1 MLLVDV
7 HNMRD
12 EETSNNIQA
21 DLQPVWNS
29 TYTYIYGEEVVYGDY
44 IYYSINRDN
53 TGNQPDTSPLY
64 WVIKENINK
73 LKPYNKYPNSMGV
86 NSGSDIVL
94 EYSVTDVDIIYL
106 GNIHGDKVEVTAG
119 ATYTKV
125 IQKKSHSAIDA
136 WGVKIYS
143 QMTDFYV
150 DLGGLYTGN
159 VKITITKSSD
169 TNESALGFINYG
181 NTVDVGCTL
190 LNHIQYN
197 IRSGG
202 GIDWANIDLNAF
214 RAKTYTE
221 IKLPIRIDEKTV
233 FTKDVIDILSEYRGL
248 PVLIIGD
255 DLGVREE
262 TIFFGV
268 YTDLEAKIADR
279 NSYDIVLRSLSYKA
293 FVAPT
298 EIEQSLL
305 DSQRAVEEDEKNTPN
320 GRTEF
325 PFDTTDS
332 PPATLASFG
341 VKRKFL
347 ADDRNYR
354 DQWVLDGGTVYQFY
368 PMIDGFAGKP
378 TVADFGTGK
387 YRRQVIFDTTSPC
400 EYYYISGGAV
410 KKCASKVTAK
420 AGVPVASDFANSD
433 FIFNTASPCDLYY
446 LDGGT
451 VKKCNPTVIA
461 YTGKPP
467 ASAFS
472 GGAEFI
478 RDRSSPCDI
487 YYLDAGT
494 VTKCSGGGGGGFGVK
509 VVGKDII
516 SGDVTWGK
524 TVQGVWE
531 TKTVSFDDWNND
543 KSFQFDL
550 EGASNARVVIKADSS
565 NVATGGVN
573 LDETVFDS
581 TINGGVSTYTVGTSG
596 YTYRSAT
603 LTLYAIESI
612 TFTI

>member
-21 DLQPVWNS
+21 DSQPVWSS

-73 LKPYNKYPNSMGV
+73 LKPYNKYPNSIGV
-86 NSGSDIVL
+86 NTGSDIVL
-94 EYSVTDVDIIYL
+94 EYSVTDVDIVYL
-106 GNIHGDKVEVTAG
+106 GNVHGDKVTVTAG
-119 ATYTKV
+119 ATYTKS
-125 IQKKSHSAIDA
+125 IPKKSHSAIDA
-136 WGVKIYS
+136 WGVKMYS

-159 VKITITKSSD
+159 IKITVTKSSD

-181 NTVDVGCTL
+181 NAVNVGCTL
-190 LNHIQYN
+190 LNTIQYN

-202 GIDWANIDLNAF
+202 GVDWANIDLNAF

-233 FTKDVIDILSEYRGL
+233 FTRDVIDILSDYRGL

-305 DSQRAVEEDEKNTPN
+305 DSQKAIEEDEENTPN

-325 PFDTTDS
+325 PFDTTDT

-354 DQWVLDGGTVYQFY
+354 DQWVLDGGTVYQFF
-368 PMIDGFAGKP
+368 PMIDGFSGKP
-378 TVADFGTGK
+378 TVADFGMGK

-400 EYYYISGGAV
+400 EYYYISGGVV
-410 KKCASKVTAK
+410 KKCSAKVTTK

-478 RDRSSPCDI
+478 RDRSNPCDI

-494 VTKCSGGGGGGFGVK
+494 VTKCSSGGGGGFGVK
-509 VVGKDII
+509 VVGKNFVGVDEQYAK
-516 SGDVTWGK
+516 S
-524 TVQGVWE
+524 VQGAWE
-531 TKTVSFDDWNND
+531 TKTVSFNDWEND

-550 EGASNARVVIKADSS
+550 EGASGVRVVIKAND
-565 NVATGGVN
+565 TDTTLGGV
-573 LDETVFDS
+573 DYGKTIFDQS
-581 TINGGVSTYTVGTSG
+581 INGGVNTYIVGISGHQYSNADMTV
-596 YTYRSAT
+596 YAT
-603 LTLYAIESI
+603 APINFVI
-612 TFTI
+612 

>member
-21 DLQPVWNS
+21 DPQPVYDPA
-29 TYTYIYGEEVVYGDY
+29 YTYIYGEEAVYGDY

-53 TGNQPDTSPLY
+53 TGNQPDISPLY

-73 LKPYNKYPNSMGV
+73 LKPYNKYPNALAV
-86 NSGSDIVL
+86 NAGSDITLKYNV
-94 EYSVTDVDIIYL
+94 SGVDIIYL
-106 GNIHGDKVEVTAG
+106 GNIHGDSVTVKAG
-119 ATYTKV
+119 GTYTKN
-125 IQKKSHSAIDA
+125 IPKKSHSAIDA
-136 WGVKIYS
+136 WGVKTYS
-143 QMTDFYV
+143 QMTDFFV
-150 DLGGLYTGN
+150 DLGSLYSGTIE
-159 VKITITKSSD
+159 VTITKSSD

-181 NTVDVGCTL
+181 NTVNVGCTL
-190 LNHIQYN
+190 LNSIQYN

-202 GIDWANIDLNAF
+202 GVDWANIDLNAF
-214 RAKTYTE
+214 RARTYTE
-221 IKLPIRIDEKTV
+221 IKLPIKIDEKTV
-233 FTKDVIDILSEYRGL
+233 FTKDVIDTLSEYRGL

-255 DLGVREE
+255 DLGIREE
-262 TIFFGV
+262 TVFFGV
-268 YTDLEAKIADR
+268 YTDLEAKISDK

-305 DSQRAVEEDEKNTPN
+305 DSQKAVEEDENNTPN

-325 PFDTTDS
+325 PYDTTDT

-354 DQWVLDGGTVYQFY
+354 DQWVLDGGTVYQFF
-368 PMIDGFAGKP
+368 PMIDGFSGKP

-387 YRRQVIFDTTSPC
+387 YRRQVIFDTTNPC
-400 EYYYISGGAV
+400 TYYYLSGGAV
-410 KKCASKVTAK
+410 KACTAK
-420 AGVPVASDFANSD
+420 VSARSGKPSSSDFAGSD
-433 FIFNTASPCDLYY
+433 FIFDTSSPCDLYY

-451 VKKCNPTVIA
+451 VRKCNPTVIA

-487 YYLDAGT
+487 YYLDSGT
-494 VTKCSGGGGGGFGVK
+494 VTQCSSGGGGGFGVK
-509 VVGKDII
+509 VVGQDALGRSIE
-516 SGDVTWGK
+516 WAK
-524 TVQGVWE
+524 TEQGVWS
-531 TKTVSFDDWNND
+531 TKTVNFKDWGGAKD
-543 KSFQFDL
+543 FQFDL
-550 EGASNARVVIKADSS
+550 EGASSARIVIKADDEDTI
-565 NVATGGVN
+565 TGGVASGA
-573 LDETVFDS
+573 TVFDS
-581 TINGGVSTYTVGTSG
+581 NVNGGVSTLTVGQSG
-596 YTYRSAT
+596 HTYQSAT
-603 LTLYAIESI
+603 LTLYASEPIVFKI
-612 TFTI
+612 